1 MSLVLEIAGLSRLY
15 QSSDSSFRLR
25 VDALNVGTG
34 QILGIIGPSGCGKST
49 LLETLALLSRPDE
62 VSRFLLHDTGHDA
75 GRDAR
80 HGASGQARD
89 MAALWQR
96 GAHDELAAIRRE
108 YFGFVHQAG
117 NLYPFLS
124 NRENI
129 LMPYRLRFGAG
140 GEDRLRELAGIL
152 GISPFLDRKPE
163 RLSYGERQRVA
174 IARALIHAPRLVLA
188 DEPTSALDPET
199 AHQVM
204 ALFRECVRHTN
215 AALLIVSH
223 DHTLL
228 RDSGIP
234 LLRIQRSEHTRG
246 HAGHEACWALE
257 TSPEMPATANERK
270 TYPVPSP
277 TKRPLP
283 GGLSL
288 FMAWKDFF
296 HEYLL
301 SSCGV
306 LAFAAALTPVLL
318 LAGLRFG
325 IVDTLSQRLLN
336 APGTLSI
343 TPYSSMRFTRE
354 QLASLAA
361 HPSVS
366 FLVPLTRTLAASV
379 SLDGQDGKR
388 LTADLVPTAEGD
400 PVLGYSGLAF
410 PQSGLVITR
419 QLERLLPPSPPPS
432 SEERRELQLWVNR
445 MNGGRLEQVSVS
457 LPVLGVLPDAADWK
471 PHIYVPLAFAE
482 AVERYRDGFAVPE
495 FHWPGQAGQPQQT
508 YAGFR
513 MYVRTLDDVVLMRDF
528 LAEQGI
534 EAYTAAREVE
544 NVLALRRALFFAT
557 ALVGGVTVVGMMF
570 SLASFAV
577 SSVKRKE
584 HFFAQ
589 ARLMG
594 FPARAL
600 LLFPVGQMTL
610 CALGAASLSLL
621 LYGATAHIFDVVC
634 AAYLQPGESV
644 CRIPFSYVVQL
655 YAGSLVLSL
664 ICCLGAGKS
673 LLRLQPAE
681 VLRRRA

>member
-1 MSLVLEIAGLSRLY
+1 MSLVLEIAGLSRIY
-15 QSSDSSFRLR
+15 RSSGASFCLR
-25 VDALNVGTG
+25 ADALNVGPR
-34 QILGIIGPSGCGKST
+34 QIWGIIGPSGCGKST
-49 LLETLALLSRPDE
+49 LLETLALLSRPDK
-62 VSRFLLHDTGHDA
+62 VSRFLLHD
-75 GRDAR
+75 
-80 HGASGQARD
+80 ASGQLTD
-89 MAALWQR
+89 IAALWQR
-96 GAHDELAAIRRE
+96 RAHDELAAIRRE
-108 YFGFVHQAG
+108 QFGFVHQAG

-140 GEDRLRELAGIL
+140 GEDRLRELADLL
-152 GISPFLDRKPE
+152 GISPLLAHKPE
-163 RLSYGERQRVA
+163 QLSYGERQRVA
-174 IARALIHAPRLVLA
+174 IARALIHSPRLVLA

-199 AHQVM
+199 ARQVM
-204 ALFRECVRHTN
+204 TLFKESVRHTN

-223 DHTLL
+223 DHALL
-228 RDSGIP
+228 RDSGVP
-234 LLRIQRSEHTRG
+234 LLQIRRSEH
-246 HAGHEACWALE
+246 AEAETEHHIRWALDAFPDVPAEAE
-257 TSPEMPATANERK
+257 TAKLE
-270 TYPVPSP
+270 
-277 TKRPLP
+277 PLP
-283 GGLSL
+283 DECPSSGKLSL
-288 FMAWKDFF
+288 FMAWKDFI

-336 APGTLSI
+336 APGTLAI

-354 QLASLAA
+354 RLDKLAA

-388 LTADLVPTAEGD
+388 LTVDLVPTAEGD
-400 PVLGYSGLAF
+400 PVLDYSDLPFPEKGLI
-410 PQSGLVITR
+410 ITR
-419 QLERLLPPSPPPS
+419 QLERQLPPLT
-432 SEERRELQLWVNR
+432 EGQGLQLFVNR
-445 MNGGRLEQVSVS
+445 MSGGRLERVSVS
-457 LPVLGVLPDAADWK
+457 LPVLGILPDAADWK

-495 FHWPGQAGQPQQT
+495 FGWPGQTGQPEQT

-513 MYVRTLDDVVLMRDF
+513 MYVRALDDVVLMRDA
-528 LAEQGI
+528 LMREGI

-557 ALVGGVTVVGMMF
+557 ALVGGVTIVGMLF

-577 SSVKRKE
+577 SSVNRKE

-594 FPARAL
+594 FPARTL

-610 CALGAASLSLL
+610 CALCAASLSLL
-621 LYGATAHIFDVVC
+621 LYGAVATIFDVVC
-634 AAYLQPGESV
+634 ADHLRQGESV
-644 CRIPFSYVVQL
+644 CRIPFSYVLQL
-655 YAGSLVLSL
+655 YAGSLFLSL
-664 ICCLGAGKS
+664 ICCVGAGKS